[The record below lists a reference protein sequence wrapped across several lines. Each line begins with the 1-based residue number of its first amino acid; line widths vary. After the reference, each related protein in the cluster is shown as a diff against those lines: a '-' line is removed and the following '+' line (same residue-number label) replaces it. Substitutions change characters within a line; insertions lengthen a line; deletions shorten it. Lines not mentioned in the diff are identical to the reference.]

1 MSTQAIPLTA
11 AQLATQIIREASRFV
26 GLREVKPNSQWD
38 NPSTPGPDAALVLEL
53 RTLMRP
59 VPWEEGWA
67 YCAAFAEAS
76 VRAALIR
83 LNITPAEA
91 DRFLKVMGP
100 GVLVSFRAFQKLG
113 LTTKVPSAGAIWFA
127 QHGTTDQGHAG
138 IVTGASAGGSL
149 MNTIEGNTSLDSK
162 DARKDR
168 EGDWITTRTF
178 DAKGRGT
185 LHTLGFLPASAI
197 LNLIS
202 TPH

>member
-1 MSTQAIPLTA
+1 MSAEVTPLKA
-11 AQLATQIIREASRFV
+11 EQLATQIISEASRFV
-26 GLREVKPNSQWD
+26 GLREVKPNAQWD

-67 YCAAFAEAS
+67 YCAAFAEAA

-83 LNITPAEA
+83 LNIKPAEA
-91 DRFLKVMGP
+91 DGFLKVMGP

-113 LTTKVPSAGAIWFA
+113 LTTNVPSAGAIWFA
-127 QHGTTDQGHAG
+127 QHGNTDQGHAG
-138 IVTGASAGGSL
+138 IVTGTSARGVL

-162 DARKDR
+162 DARRDR

-178 DAKGRGT
+178 EARGRGT

-197 LNLIS
+197 LKLIS
-202 TPH
+202 KPH